1 VDRYFASLAH
11 ILQAGRVPIDLEML
25 IADDVGNLA
34 RHAAGVLNQHHPDW
48 LALVRNR
55 IKVFP
60 LQVPEIWIA
69 LDTLSE
75 LQSLVTGGLPPA
87 LCHA

>member
-1 VDRYFASLAH
+1 ME
-11 ILQAGRVPIDLEML
+11 PWW
-25 IADDVGNLA
+25 IA
-34 RHAAGVLNQHHPDW
+34 AAALNQHHPDW
-48 LALVRNR
+48 LARVRNR

-75 LQSLVTGGLPPA
+75 LQSRVADGLPPA